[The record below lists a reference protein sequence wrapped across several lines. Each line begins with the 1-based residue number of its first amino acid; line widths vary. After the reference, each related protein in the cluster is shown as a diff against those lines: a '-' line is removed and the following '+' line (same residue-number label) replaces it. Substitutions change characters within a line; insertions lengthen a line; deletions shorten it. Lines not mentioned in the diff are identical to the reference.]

1 MQNKEIT
8 ICFDPSCEW
17 IVIMQLLI
25 IKGMGRTQEYNNTIE
40 IGPNPFPGDGASIQ
54 MNNCPMAI
62 IKRELKFN
70 RGCYWNEIK

>member
-1 MQNKEIT
+1 
-8 ICFDPSCEW
+8 
-17 IVIMQLLI
+17 MQLLI

-70 RGCYWNEIK
+70 RGCY